1 MLAGI
6 SLFPTDI
13 ARSSHVAIMT
23 VVFGDFPQD
32 MIKRGKYSGD
42 LKKNGNA
49 FFDLFRPELILCR

>member
-1 MLAGI
+1 MLAGT

-42 LKKNGNA
+42 FFKNGNV
-49 FFDLFRPELILCR
+49 FLSVLLLS